1 MKTRIISF
9 ANHKGGVGKTTT
21 AASTGS
27 ILASKGY
34 NVLLIDMD
42 PQANLTFCMLAQATE
57 KSIYSAMTGKTPT
70 LPLVH
75 IQEHLDLVPADLQLA
90 VAEMELL
97 TAIARER
104 ILSNLLQ
111 PIQDYYDFVLI
122 DCPSNSLGL
131 LVLNVLSAST
141 DVIIPLIPEILSSQG
156 LKDINEMIH
165 KIRQTVNPDLKLT
178 GFLLTKCKRNNLHRD
193 IENELRDRVSDLL
206 FVTKIRENITVAEMP
221 LEGVNIVEFAP
232 KSNGAKDY
240 AAFTEELLQKIG
252 FSDFSP
258 SSGTN

>member
-57 KSIYSAMTGKTPT
+57 KSIYFAMTGKTPT

-90 VAEMELL
+90 
-97 TAIARER
+97 
-104 ILSNLLQ
+104 
-111 PIQDYYDFVLI
+111 
-122 DCPSNSLGL
+122 
-131 LVLNVLSAST
+131 
-141 DVIIPLIPEILSSQG
+141 
-156 LKDINEMIH
+156 
-165 KIRQTVNPDLKLT
+165 
-178 GFLLTKCKRNNLHRD
+178 
-193 IENELRDRVSDLL
+193 
-206 FVTKIRENITVAEMP
+206 VAEMP